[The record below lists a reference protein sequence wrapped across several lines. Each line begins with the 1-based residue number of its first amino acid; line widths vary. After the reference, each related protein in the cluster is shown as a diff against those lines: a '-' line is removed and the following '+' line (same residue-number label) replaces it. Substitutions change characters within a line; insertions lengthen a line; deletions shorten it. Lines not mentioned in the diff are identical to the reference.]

1 LPHII
6 TGWSFDVPK
15 SDADLLAFARRT
27 GLTLYHPT
35 SSCPIGSVI
44 DTELRVLGIE
54 GLRIEGLRIEGLRIA
69 DASVMPSIVR
79 GNTNA
84 PTIMIAERAAGLIRG
99 RTQA

>member
-6 TGWSFDVPK
+6 TGSFDVPK

-54 GLRIEGLRIEGLRIA
+54 GLRIEGLRIA